1 MHSFPFSCGA
11 EALRPDLFA
20 IVAGSDQDFCGMFNE

>member
-11 EALRPDLFA
+11 ESLRSDLFA
-20 IVAGSDQDFCGMFNE
+20 IVAGSDQQVSGMFDE